1 MPKPDASR
9 ADLARAIAD
18 ARRIVV
24 FTGAGISTESG
35 VPDFRS
41 PGGVWSKMKPIYFQE
56 FVGDEARRREAWTR
70 AFTGAAGWVG
80 ASPNAGHYAVARL
93 VAQGKVSD
101 IIT

>member
-1 MPKPDASR
+1 MAGR
-9 ADLARAIAD
+9 AQLAEAIAK

-70 AFTGAAGWVG
+70 VFSGAAKMDQR
-80 ASPNAGHYAVARL
+80 APQRRPYRRRQAGRRR
-93 VAQGKVSD
+93 
-101 IIT
+101 